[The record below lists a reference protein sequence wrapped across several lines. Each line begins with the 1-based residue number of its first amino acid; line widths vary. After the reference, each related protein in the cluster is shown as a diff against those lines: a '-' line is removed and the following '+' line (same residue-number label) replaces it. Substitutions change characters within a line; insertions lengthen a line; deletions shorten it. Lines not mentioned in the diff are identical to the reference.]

1 MHVPT
6 LSNRDTPLQIPNTR
20 GSVKAGNFVMR
31 RNTRQVTCDTISNL
45 HYGCKR
51 GIMGCAPYVL

>member
-6 LSNRDTPLQIPNTR
+6 LSNRDTLLQIPSAR

-31 RNTRQVTCDTISNL
+31 RNTRKVACNTSSNL
-45 HYGCKR
+45 RHGCKR
-51 GIMGCAPYVL
+51 GIMGCAPYVP